1 VKTAFRESF
10 ARDLKGVRDKKLLQ
24 RVKDSIEAVERADS
38 LADFPNLKK
47 LKGAKSYFRLK
58 LGDYRIGLALENDT
72 VVFVR
77 VLDRKDIY
85 KYFP

>member
-10 ARDLKGVRDKKLLQ
+10 ARDLKGVRDKKLLR
-24 RVKDSIEAVERADS
+24 RVKECIEAVEKADS
-38 LADFPNLKK
+38 LNAFPNLKK

-58 LGDYRIGLALENDT
+58 LGDYRIGLALEDDT

-77 VLDRKDIY
+77 FLYRKDIY